1 MMFVKVYQYH
11 VQKGKEDVFITIQ
24 GKVTEIYKRYLD
36 FDSIYLNSKEDTT
49 KWMEIVKCR
58 DENEYNQGLAIINE
72 QKEIQDLFK
81 EFTSILCDQ
90 SEIREESFMER
101 YSFESLHSN

>member
-1 MMFVKVYQYH
+1 MFVKVYQYH

-24 GKVTEIYKRYLD
+24 EKVTEIYKRYLD

-49 KWMEIVKCR
+49 KWLEIAKYR
-58 DENEYNQGLAIINE
+58 DEDEYSRSLEIIDK

-81 EFTSILCDQ
+81 EFQSILCDQ
-90 SEIREESFMER
+90 SEISEESFTES
-101 YSFESLHSN
+101 YNFESLNRN